1 MFTFTTHSE
10 WRLQIGV
17 ERKMACVEQSKWI
30 CEEVGSSFNGYVA
43 AESGK
48 YFRDDSF
55 LPKA

>member
-1 MFTFTTHSE
+1 MFILQRIRSGGFRSE
-10 WRLQIGV
+10 LSGKWLALS
-17 ERKMACVEQSKWI
+17 KSKWI
-30 CEEVGSSFNGYVA
+30 CEQVGSSFNGYVA